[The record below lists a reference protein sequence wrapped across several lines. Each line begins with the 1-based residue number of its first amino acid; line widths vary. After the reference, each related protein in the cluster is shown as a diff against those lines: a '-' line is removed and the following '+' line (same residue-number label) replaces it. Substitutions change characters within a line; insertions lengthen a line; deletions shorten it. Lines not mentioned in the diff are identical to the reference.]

1 METKRKKL
9 ERLLKEMCRVLVAFS
24 GGVDS
29 TLLLKI
35 ARDVL
40 NSRVIAVTAISPTY
54 PRGEESAARN
64 IARDLGV
71 KHFLIKTRELDNPPF
86 TSNPPDRCYFCKK
99 ELFTRLRTYG
109 RQKGYTLV
117 IEASNKDDESDFRPG
132 LKALNELGIRS
143 PFREV
148 GLGKQEIRS
157 LSRKLNLPTSDKPSF
172 ACLASRFPYGQTINE
187 KKLRMVDEAEAY
199 LHSLSFR
206 QCRVRHHGPI
216 ARIEVELH
224 DMDRFR
230 DRTLRDGIIAK
241 LRGLGFSYVTLDLEG
256 FRSGSMNE
264 PLPASC
270 SRSGRH
276 SARRRKKNRK
286 RPAASD
292 QKKPTA

>member
-1 METKRKKL
+1 MNVETKRKKL
-9 ERLLKEMCRVLVAFS
+9 ERLLQEMGRVLVAFS

-40 NSRVIAVTAISPTY
+40 NKEVIAVTALSPTY
-54 PRGEESAARN
+54 PRSEEAAARN

-71 KHFLIKTRELDNPPF
+71 KHFTIKTSELDSATF
-86 TSNPPDRCYFCKK
+86 TRNPPDRCYHCKK
-99 ELFTRLRTYG
+99 ELFTRLKAFG
-109 RQKGYTLV
+109 RQKGYPQV
-117 IEASNKDDESDFRPG
+117 IEASNKDDERDYRPG
-132 LKALNELGIRS
+132 LKALQELGIRS

-157 LSRKLNLPTSDKPSF
+157 LSRKLSLPTFDKPSF

-187 KKLRMVDEAEAY
+187 KKLRMVDEAEGY

-216 ARIEVELH
+216 ARIEVELQ
-224 DMDRFR
+224 DLDRFR
-230 DRTLRDGIIAK
+230 DRALREGINAK
-241 LRGLGFSYVTLDLEG
+241 LRQLGFSYITLDLEG

-264 PLPASC
+264 PLLPAA
-270 SRSGRH
+270 SRSARRT
-276 SARRRKKNRK
+276 SRRRKKNRT
-286 RPAASD
+286 RQSASG
-292 QKKPTA
+292 KNE

>member
-1 METKRKKL
+1 VETKRKKL
-9 ERLLKEMCRVLVAFS
+9 ERVLKEMGRVLVAFS

-40 NSRVIAVTAISPTY
+40 NGEVIAVTALSPTY
-54 PRGEESAARN
+54 PRSEEATARS

-71 KHFLIKTRELDNPPF
+71 KHFTIKTSELESATF
-86 TSNPPDRCYFCKK
+86 TRNPPDRCYFCKK
-99 ELFTRLRTYG
+99 ELFTRLKAFG
-109 RQKGYTLV
+109 RKKGYPLV
-117 IEASNKDDESDFRPG
+117 IEASNQDDEKDFRPG

-157 LSRKLNLPTSDKPSF
+157 LSRKLSLPTFDKPSF

-187 KKLRMVDEAEAY
+187 KKLRMVDEAEAH

-216 ARIEVELH
+216 ARIEVELQ

-230 DRTLRDGIIAK
+230 DRTLREEINAK
-241 LRGLGFSYVTLDLEG
+241 FRQLGFSYITLDLEG

-264 PLPASC
+264 LLPPAVY
-270 SRSGRH
+270 RSGGH
-276 SARRRKKNRK
+276 TKIK
-286 RPAASD
+286 RD
-292 QKKPTA
+292 I

>member
-1 METKRKKL
+1 MNVETKRKKL
-9 ERLLKEMCRVLVAFS
+9 ERLLQEMGRVLVAFS

-40 NSRVIAVTAISPTY
+40 NSEVIAVTALSPTY
-54 PRGEESAARN
+54 PRSEEAAARS

-71 KHFLIKTRELDNPPF
+71 KHFTIKTSELDSATF
-86 TSNPPDRCYFCKK
+86 TRNPPDRCYHCKK
-99 ELFTRLRTYG
+99 ELFTRLKAFG
-109 RQKGYTLV
+109 KQKGYPQV
-117 IEASNKDDESDFRPG
+117 IEASNKDDERDYRPG
-132 LKALNELGIRS
+132 LKALQELGIRS
-143 PFREV
+143 PFREA

-157 LSRKLNLPTSDKPSF
+157 LSRKLSLPTFDKPSF

-216 ARIEVELH
+216 ARIEVEPPDL
-224 DMDRFR
+224 DRFR
-230 DRTLRDGIIAK
+230 DRALREGINAK
-241 LRGLGFSYVTLDLEG
+241 LRQLGFSYITLDLEG

-264 PLPASC
+264 PLLPAAPY
-270 SRSGRH
+270 
-276 SARRRKKNRK
+276 SARRASRRRKKNRT
-286 RPAASD
+286 RQSASG
-292 QKKPTA
+292 KKE

>member
-1 METKRKKL
+1 MNVETKRKKL
-9 ERLLKEMCRVLVAFS
+9 ERLLQEMGRVLVAFS

-40 NSRVIAVTAISPTY
+40 NSEVIAVTALSPTY
-54 PRGEESAARN
+54 PRSEEVAARN

-71 KHFLIKTRELDNPPF
+71 KHFTIKTSELDSATF
-86 TSNPPDRCYFCKK
+86 TRNPPDRCYHCKK
-99 ELFTRLRTYG
+99 ELFTRLKAFG
-109 RQKGYTLV
+109 KQKGYPQV
-117 IEASNKDDESDFRPG
+117 IEASNKDDERDYRPG
-132 LKALNELGIRS
+132 LKALQELGIRS

-157 LSRKLNLPTSDKPSF
+157 LSRKLSLPTFDKPSF

-216 ARIEVELH
+216 ARIEVELQ
-224 DMDRFR
+224 DLDRFR
-230 DRTLRDGIIAK
+230 DRALREGINAK
-241 LRGLGFSYVTLDLEG
+241 LRQLGFSYITLDLEG

-264 PLPASC
+264 PLLPAAA
-270 SRSGRH
+270 RSARR
-276 SARRRKKNRK
+276 SSRRRKKNRT
-286 RPAASD
+286 RQSASGT
-292 QKKPTA
+292 KE

>member
-9 ERLLKEMCRVLVAFS
+9 ERLLKEMGRVLVAFS

-40 NSRVIAVTAISPTY
+40 NGQVIAVTALSPTY
-54 PRGEESAARN
+54 PRGEEAAARN

-71 KHFLIKTRELDNPPF
+71 KHFLIRTRELDNPPF

-99 ELFTRLRTYG
+99 ELFTRLMAYG
-109 RQKGYTLV
+109 RQKGYPRV

-132 LKALNELGIRS
+132 LKALKELGIRS

-187 KKLRMVDEAEAY
+187 KKLHMVDEAEAY

-216 ARIEVELH
+216 ARIEVELP

-230 DRTLRDGIIAK
+230 DRALREGINAK
-241 LRGLGFSYVTLDLEG
+241 LRQLGFSYVTLDLEG

-264 PLPASC
+264 TLPASV

-276 SARRRKKNRK
+276 SSRRRKKNRK

-292 QKKPTA
+292 AKKPTA

>member
-1 METKRKKL
+1 MNVETKRKKL
-9 ERLLKEMCRVLVAFS
+9 ERLLQEMGRVLVAFS

-40 NSRVIAVTAISPTY
+40 NREVIAVTALSPTY
-54 PRGEESAARN
+54 PRSEEAAARS

-71 KHFLIKTRELDNPPF
+71 KHCTIKTSELDSATF
-86 TSNPPDRCYFCKK
+86 TRNPPDRCYHCKK
-99 ELFTRLRTYG
+99 ELFTRLKAFG
-109 RQKGYTLV
+109 RQKGYPQV
-117 IEASNKDDESDFRPG
+117 IEASNKDDERDYRPG
-132 LKALNELGIRS
+132 LKALQELGIRS
-143 PFREV
+143 PFREA

-157 LSRKLNLPTSDKPSF
+157 LSRKLNLPTFDKPSF

-216 ARIEVELH
+216 ARIEVEPQDL
-224 DMDRFR
+224 DRFH
-230 DRTLRDGIIAK
+230 DRALREGISAR
-241 LRGLGFSYVTLDLEG
+241 LRQLGFSYITLNLEG

-264 PLPASC
+264 PLLPAA
-270 SRSGRH
+270 SRSARR
-276 SARRRKKNRK
+276 SSRRRKKNRTRQRTSGRK
-286 RPAASD
+286 E
-292 QKKPTA
+292 

>member
-9 ERLLKEMCRVLVAFS
+9 ERLLKEMGRVLVAFS

-35 ARDVL
+35 AKDIL
-40 NSRVIAVTAISPTY
+40 NGEVIAVTALSPTY
-54 PRGEESAARN
+54 PGREEAAARN

-71 KHFLIKTRELDNPPF
+71 KHFLIKTNELDRTSF
-86 TSNPPDRCYFCKK
+86 TRNPPDRCYFCKK
-99 ELFTRLRTYG
+99 ELFSRLKAFG
-109 RQKGYTLV
+109 KQKGYPQV
-117 IEASNKDDESDFRPG
+117 IEASNKDDERDFRPG
-132 LKALNELGIRS
+132 LKALDELGIRS

-157 LSRKLNLPTSDKPSF
+157 LSRKLSLPTFDKPSF

-199 LHSLSFR
+199 LHCLSFR

-224 DMDRFR
+224 DIERFH
-230 DRTLRDGIIAK
+230 DRTLREGINAK
-241 LRGLGFSYVTLDLEG
+241 LRQLGFSYITLDLEG

-264 PLPASC
+264 PLPAGVT
-270 SRSGRH
+270 RSGRH
-276 SARRRKKNRK
+276 TSRRRRKGR
-286 RPAASD
+286 
-292 QKKPTA
+292 

>member
-9 ERLLKEMCRVLVAFS
+9 ERLLKEMDRVLVAFS

-54 PRGEESAARN
+54 PRGEESAARS

-99 ELFTRLRTYG
+99 ELFTRLVAYG
-109 RQKGYTLV
+109 RQKGYPLV

-132 LKALNELGIRS
+132 LKALDELGIRS

-264 PLPASC
+264 PLPASV

-276 SARRRKKNRK
+276 SSRRRKKNRK

-292 QKKPTA
+292 AKKPTA

>member
-1 METKRKKL
+1 MNVETKRKKL
-9 ERLLKEMCRVLVAFS
+9 ERLLQEMDRVLVAFS

-40 NSRVIAVTAISPTY
+40 NGRVIAVTALSPTY
-54 PRGEESAARN
+54 PRREEAAARN

-71 KHFLIKTRELDNPPF
+71 KHFTIKTRELDSATF
-86 TSNPPDRCYFCKK
+86 TRNPPDRCYHCKK
-99 ELFTRLRTYG
+99 ELFTRLKTFG
-109 RQKGYTLV
+109 RQKGYPQV
-117 IEASNKDDESDFRPG
+117 IEASNTDDERDFRPG
-132 LKALNELGIRS
+132 LKAINELGIRS

-157 LSRKLNLPTSDKPSF
+157 LSRKLSLPTFDKPSL

-216 ARIEVELH
+216 ARIEVEAH
-224 DMDRFR
+224 DLDRFR
-230 DRTLRDGIIAK
+230 DRALRDGINAK
-241 LRGLGFSYVTLDLEG
+241 LKQLGFSYITLDLAG

-264 PLPASC
+264 TLPDAI
-270 SRSGRH
+270 SRAGRH
-276 SARRRKKNRK
+276 TARRRKKNRT
-286 RPAASD
+286 RQSASG
-292 QKKPTA
+292 KNE

>member
-1 METKRKKL
+1 M
-9 ERLLKEMCRVLVAFS
+9 AFS

-40 NSRVIAVTAISPTY
+40 NGQVIAVTALSPTY

-64 IARDLGV
+64 TARDLGV

-86 TSNPPDRCYFCKK
+86 TSNPPDRCYHCKK
-99 ELFTRLRTYG
+99 ELFSRLKTFG
-109 RQKGYTLV
+109 RQKGYPQV
-117 IEASNKDDESDFRPG
+117 IEASNTDDERDFRPG
-132 LKALNELGIRS
+132 LKALSELGIRS

-157 LSRKLNLPTSDKPSF
+157 LSRKLSLPTFDKPSF
-172 ACLASRFPYGQTINE
+172 ACLASRFPYGQAINE
-187 KKLRMVDEAEAY
+187 KKLHMVDEAEAY
-199 LHSLSFR
+199 LHRLSFR
-206 QCRVRHHGPI
+206 QCRVRHHGPV

-230 DRTLRDGIIAK
+230 DRTLREEINAK
-241 LRGLGFSYVTLDLEG
+241 LKGLGFSYITLDLEG

-264 PLPASC
+264 TLPDSVA
-270 SRSGRH
+270 RGGRH
-276 SARRRKKNRK
+276 SSRRRKKIGRGN
-286 RPAASD
+286 AASD
-292 QKKPTA
+292 TKD

>member
-9 ERLLKEMCRVLVAFS
+9 ERLLKEMGRVLVAFS

-40 NSRVIAVTAISPTY
+40 NGQVIAVTAISPTY
-54 PRGEESAARN
+54 PRGEEAAARN

-71 KHFLIKTRELDNPPF
+71 KHFLIRTRELDNPPF

-99 ELFTRLRTYG
+99 ELFTRLMAYG
-109 RQKGYTLV
+109 RQKGYPRV

-132 LKALNELGIRS
+132 LKALHELGIRS

-187 KKLRMVDEAEAY
+187 KKLHMVDEAEAY

-216 ARIEVELH
+216 SRIEVELP

-230 DRTLRDGIIAK
+230 DRALREGINAK
-241 LRGLGFSYVTLDLEG
+241 LRQLGFSYVTLDLEG

-264 PLPASC
+264 TLPASV

-276 SARRRKKNRK
+276 SSRRRKKNRK

-292 QKKPTA
+292 AKKPTA